1 MPHSMRRRMAI
12 GALVTVVE
20 LQSEGLA
27 RLAAVRGG
35 FSVIRFLAS
44 GAEMTQE
51 SRLVLRYALLPGT
64 RVEVRQG
71 ELEFAG
77 AVTARR
83 LGSDRATGLL
93 VYGVARDGAAE
104 VAVRE
109 DQIAAVRAPDDAAE
123 QLATAHFNDLRPV
136 FAKAGS
142 QLPSEPWGPQ
152 TTAAREQL
160 LAWRDAAWATTG
172 GVIGLAA
179 ARIRALPHQLLAA
192 QRALSDRQVRF
203 LLADEVGLGK
213 TIEAGLVIQSLLAIK
228 PSLRVL
234 IIVPGALISQWF
246 LELHVRFGGQSFL
259 MLDHERLRGYAG
271 NPWEAEQFVLAS
283 SRAVEELS
291 GKHALRLATSKW
303 DVVVVDECHR
313 MQPGGALF
321 NRVAVLS
328 KASPHVL
335 LLSATPARQHADAY
349 LALLHLLQPQ
359 VWRLDEREAFAAR
372 LAAHDRVV
380 ALLSR
385 TLAAADPEL
394 PALAAAWREA
404 APGDAELERRAGA
417 LAADPAARAGLVAY
431 VREHLQLDRRVIR
444 NRRQVLARLSR
455 ETGVQ
460 AFAATTRSRELVA
473 YAPDAA
479 EAAVRRAHAAYRA
492 ALVAAA
498 GDAPPPRLAHWL
510 AQVELALAAH
520 PAVLDR
526 MLAMRGAVVADPDG
540 FEEYRIQA
548 RAGETLAQVL
558 RSDLS
563 ENEIASHVAVSAACH
578 VDPAVEA
585 KPLAALRAAV
595 AAWAGGKGGRGT
607 ARLRALV
614 KRLQAFWD
622 EHPQEKVLVFTTHG
636 LAVQPLADAFAKAFG
651 EGAVETFGAHQD
663 TIAREE
669 AVRRFREDDRCPLLV
684 CDPLGGEGRNFQF
697 VSVVVHHDL
706 PWSLAAVEQRIGRVD
721 RLGRDGDIPSWV
733 LAPDDDDAV
742 DAAWAALLDGAVGVF
757 TASSSGLEFI
767 HDAIECDALLAAL
780 RGGGGALRAALPA
793 AARRVAAERD
803 ARDRL
808 ADECFH
814 ADAAAYAAAGRDG
827 AAIESAAAPEGAVA
841 RWIRGMGGEAWR
853 EEEQPRAWRLRTRHL
868 DQPLTGLY
876 DRAKALAHPQ
886 HAFLGIGNRL
896 VDRLLD
902 DAAGAGWCRA
912 SAWRRP
918 APTGVAAWNG
928 VRAVLSLQPDLAPI
942 AAAGLRLEVLRRLF
956 LAAPPLRI
964 LLCAAADGA
973 LARDPAVLAALR
985 EPFSARAGDAAYSAG
1000 VNRAAWTR
1008 PLLQGQA
1015 DGVLAWQAGVRRA
1028 AAAIM
1033 AEAAARLPADRAA
1046 LRAALDASL
1055 QPGLEAARATAAALL
1070 ARLGPHHPDVRLAQA
1085 EAAEEERQVAA
1096 LRAAVDA
1103 AAFAAD
1109 GLAFVALG

>member
-1 MPHSMRRRMAI
+1 MLTPMAL
-12 GALVTVVE
+12 GSLVTITE

-27 RLAAVRGG
+27 RLREVRGG

-64 RVEVRQG
+64 RVEVKQG
-71 ELEFAG
+71 ELAFAG
-77 AVTARR
+77 TVTTRR

-109 DQIAAVRAPDDAAE
+109 DQFTAVRAPEDPVE

-142 QLPSEPWGPQ
+142 QMPSEPWGPQ
-152 TTAAREQL
+152 ITAAREQL
-160 LAWRDAAWATTG
+160 LAWRDAAWGSTA
-172 GVIGLAA
+172 GVVGLAA
-179 ARIRALPHQLLAA
+179 ARIRALPHQMLAA
-192 QRALSDRQVRF
+192 RRALDDRQVRF

-213 TIEAGLVIQSLLAIK
+213 TIEAGLIIQSLLAIK
-228 PSLRVL
+228 PGLRVL

-259 MLDHERLRGYAG
+259 MLDHERLRGYTG

-335 LLSATPARQHADAY
+335 LLSATPARQHPDAY

-359 VWRLDEREAFAAR
+359 VWRLDDRAAFAAR
-372 LAAHDRVV
+372 LAAHDEVV

-385 TLAAADPEL
+385 TMQAAPDDLPGLAE
-394 PALAAAWREA
+394 AWREL
-404 APGDAELERRAGA
+404 APGDRELVARATA
-417 LAADPAARAGLVAY
+417 MAADPAALPALVAY
-431 VREHLQLDRRVIR
+431 VREHMQLDRRVIR

-455 ETGVQ
+455 ESGVV
-460 AFAATTRSRELVA
+460 AFAPTTRSREFVS
-473 YAPDAA
+473 YTPDAP
-479 EAAVRRAHAAYRA
+479 EKAVRAAHAAYRS
-492 ALVAAA
+492 ALVKAA
-498 GDAPPPRLAHWL
+498 GKQLPPRLAHWL

-520 PAVLDR
+520 PAVLER
-526 MLAMRGAVVADPDG
+526 MLAMRAAVVADPDG

-548 RAGETLAQVL
+548 RKDETLAQVL

-563 ENEIASHVAVSAACH
+563 ENEIASHVAISAACNA
-578 VDPAVEA
+578 DPAVESA
-585 KPLAALRAAV
+585 VLAALRSEV
-595 AAWAGGKGGRGT
+595 AAWAAVKGGKGT
-607 ARLRALV
+607 ARLKELV
-614 KRLQAFWD
+614 KRLTAFWA

-636 LAVQPLADAFAKAFG
+636 LAVQPMAEVFEKAFG
-651 EGAVETFGAHQD
+651 EGSVETFGAHQD
-663 TIAREE
+663 TLAREE
-669 AVRRFREDDRCPLLV
+669 AARRFQHDDRCPLMV

-721 RLGRDGDIPSWV
+721 RLGRDGDIPSWI
-733 LAPDDDDAV
+733 LAPDVPDAV
-742 DAAWAALLDGAVGVF
+742 DAAWATLLDEAVGVF

-767 HDAIECDALLAAL
+767 HDRIESSALDAAL
-780 RGGGGALRAALPA
+780 RGGGKALRAAVPA
-793 AARRVAAERD
+793 AAKAVLAERD

-808 ADECFH
+808 EDECFH
-814 ADAAAYAAAGRDG
+814 ADAAAYAAAGRDSAIVEG
-827 AAIESAAAPEGAVA
+827 ATAPEGAVA

-853 EEEQPRAWRLRTRHL
+853 EEERPRPWRMRTRHL
-868 DQPLTGLY
+868 DQPVIGVY
-876 DRAKALAHPQ
+876 DRQAAMSFPQ

-896 VDRLLD
+896 IDRLVD
-902 DAAGAGWCRA
+902 DAASARWCRA

-918 APTGVAAWNG
+918 APTGVAPWTG
-928 VRAVLSLQPDLAPI
+928 VRVVFTLQPDLAPI

-956 LAAPPLRI
+956 LAVSPLR
-964 LLCAAADGA
+964 LTVCAGAADGA
-973 LARDPAVLAALR
+973 VVEDPALQAALAP
-985 EPFSARAGDAAYSAG
+985 PFSTKAGDDSYSIG
-1000 VNRAAWTR
+1000 INRAAWTR
-1008 PLLQGQA
+1008 PLLAGQA
-1015 DGVLAWQAGVRRA
+1015 ATVTAWQDGVRRA
-1028 AAAIM
+1028 AAGAT
-1033 AEAAARLPADRAA
+1033 AAVERRLASERAT
-1046 LRAALDASL
+1046 LRAALDARL
-1055 QPGLEAARATAAALL
+1055 QPGLDAARATAAALV
-1070 ARLGPHHPDVRLAQA
+1070 ARLGPHHADARLAQT
-1085 EAAEEERQVAA
+1085 EAAEEERQVTA
-1096 LRAAVDA
+1096 LRAAVDGGR
-1103 AAFAAD
+1103 FE
-1109 GLAFVALG
+1109 LESIAFVSVG